1 MINGVIF
8 DLDGTLIDSMKSW
21 ENADRRF
28 LIENRID
35 PSVDP
40 LISEKMK
47 RLSMREAAE
56 YFIKLGVDMQPDEIT
71 ERIEQLVYDEYEN
84 TIELKP
90 YVKDFLE
97 LLDDKKIN
105 YCVATANYRTLTDT
119 VLKRHGIYDRFK
131 FIYTCAETGI
141 KKDSPL
147 FFKNVAEKLGSKVK
161 HTAVIDDS
169 VHCIESAKNAGFYT
183 IAVLDDTANDDHSRL
198 KEISDMTIKTFS
210 ELIEKADLIF

>member
-1 MINGVIF
+1 MINSIIF
-8 DLDGTLIDSMKSW
+8 DLDGTLIDSSESW

-28 LIENRID
+28 LVKNGID

-40 LISEKMK
+40 TISEKMK
-47 RLSMREAAE
+47 RFSMREAAE
-56 YFIKLGVDMQPDEIT
+56 YFIKLGVNMQPDEIT
-71 ERIEQLVYDEYEN
+71 ECIEKLVYDEYEN

-90 YVKDFLE
+90 YVKDFLNF
-97 LLDDKKIN
+97 LDDKKVD
-105 YCVATANYRTLTDT
+105 YCVATANYRMLTDT

-147 FFKNVAEKLGSKVK
+147 FFKNVAEKLGSEVK

-169 VHCIESAKNAGFYT
+169 VHCIETAKNSGFYT
-183 IAVLDDTANDDHSRL
+183 IAVLDELAQNDHERL

>member
-8 DLDGTLIDSMKSW
+8 DLDGTLIDSMGSW
-21 ENADRRF
+21 GNADRRF

-56 YFIKLGVDMQPDEIT
+56 YFIKLGVNMHPDEIT
-71 ERIEQLVYDEYEN
+71 ERIEKLVYDEYEN

-97 LLDDKKIN
+97 FLDYKKIN
-105 YCVATANYRTLTDT
+105 Y
-119 VLKRHGIYDRFK
+119 
-131 FIYTCAETGI
+131 
-141 KKDSPL
+141 
-147 FFKNVAEKLGSKVK
+147 
-161 HTAVIDDS
+161 
-169 VHCIESAKNAGFYT
+169 
-183 IAVLDDTANDDHSRL
+183 
-198 KEISDMTIKTFS
+198 
-210 ELIEKADLIF
+210 